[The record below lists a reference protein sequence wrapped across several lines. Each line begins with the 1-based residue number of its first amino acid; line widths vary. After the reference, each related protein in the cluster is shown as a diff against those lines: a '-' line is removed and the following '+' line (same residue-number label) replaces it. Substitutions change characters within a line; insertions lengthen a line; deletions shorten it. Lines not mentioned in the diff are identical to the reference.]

1 MISTVQNL
9 SMGDLFSRSELRVAR
24 RISTLALANPFGP
37 EWEAAEREFRGSA
50 RATGPDAGG
59 VNRQED
65 ARRAEALVRPA
76 LDSLKSGLRPSEEQ
90 RELYES
96 AALFLLYL
104 RFVPRLLRMVEASP
118 KGDAAAT
125 QPVAWFPQFVAEAH
139 ELLLPA
145 RGNVLTLLPP
155 EHLLASLYQIVRAL
169 HSINGLIVG
178 SSPSVARLRAA
189 IWQSIF
195 TVDLRR
201 YRRTAYRSLDD
212 VPTLIT
218 GPSGSGK
225 ELVARAIGYARY
237 VPLDR
242 GTKRFTV
249 LPRQAFH
256 ALNLSALSPTLIE
269 SELFGHRRGAFT
281 GATEDR
287 AGWLESC
294 PAGGAV
300 FLDEIGD
307 ISADIQVKLLRV
319 IESRTFQRL
328 GETKPR
334 QFLGKIVAATNRD
347 LGREMRA
354 GRFREDLYYRLCADM
369 LTTPALID
377 CLRESPGELRAL
389 LLHVAARTVGE
400 AEAPE
405 LTAQVEGVVRAS
417 LGESYPWPGNFREL
431 EQCVRNVLIHGDY
444 RPAAAASGENESG
457 DLERGMR
464 AGTMTADELL
474 RRYVRIVYDQT
485 GNLVETA
492 RRLDLDR
499 RTVRA

>member
-1 MISTVQNL
+1 
-9 SMGDLFSRSELRVAR
+9 MGDLFSRSELRVAR

-104 RFVPRLLRMVEASP
+104 RFVPRLLRLVEASP

-218 GPSGSGK
+218 GPSGSGRRC
-225 ELVARAIGYARY
+225 AG
-237 VPLDR
+237 
-242 GTKRFTV
+242 
-249 LPRQAFH
+249 
-256 ALNLSALSPTLIE
+256 SA
-269 SELFGHRRGAFT
+269 
-281 GATEDR
+281 
-287 AGWLESC
+287 
-294 PAGGAV
+294 
-300 FLDEIGD
+300 
-307 ISADIQVKLLRV
+307 
-319 IESRTFQRL
+319 
-328 GETKPR
+328 
-334 QFLGKIVAATNRD
+334 
-347 LGREMRA
+347 A
-354 GRFREDLYYRLCADM
+354 GRR
-369 LTTPALID
+369 
-377 CLRESPGELRAL
+377 
-389 LLHVAARTVGE
+389 
-400 AEAPE
+400 
-405 LTAQVEGVVRAS
+405 
-417 LGESYPWPGNFREL
+417 
-431 EQCVRNVLIHGDY
+431 
-444 RPAAAASGENESG
+444 
-457 DLERGMR
+457 
-464 AGTMTADELL
+464 
-474 RRYVRIVYDQT
+474 
-485 GNLVETA
+485 
-492 RRLDLDR
+492 
-499 RTVRA
+499 